1 MDMRTSRYNYD
12 QNIRLLK
19 HVTTIACIQLGYKRG
34 FSNAFF
40 EAQRSAFDCVDATE
54 SERLCVVRL
63 VTHITQPTFFAD

>member
-19 HVTTIACIQLGYKRG
+19 HVTTIARIQLGYKRG

-40 EAQRSAFDCVDATE
+40 EA
-54 SERLCVVRL
+54 
-63 VTHITQPTFFAD
+63 